1 MRVLI
6 TGKNSYT
13 GTNLA
18 NYLAGTHK
26 IKTISLRGESWQNES
41 FTKFDTIFHVAGI
54 AHDSAE
60 KISDSQ
66 RYLYDEINTTLA
78 YNTAIK
84 AKHDGVKQF
93 IYMSS
98 IIIYGESAP
107 IGREKII
114 TRETQPNPSS
124 YYGESKLNG
133 ENLLNTLDDE
143 NFRVCILRCPMI
155 YGKNCRGN
163 YPVLARLA
171 KKLPFFPKINNAR
184 SMLYIKN
191 FVEFVRLIIENQER
205 GIFFPQNSE
214 YSNTSELVKLIAKT
228 HGKKILLLP
237 LCKWP
242 LRFLAHGSRLVNKA
256 FGSLA
261 YSQDLSE
268 YKNNYRLY
276 TLEQSINETEN

>member
-26 IKTISLRGESWQNES
+26 IKSISLREESWQNES

-54 AHDSAE
+54 AHDTAE

-66 RYLYDEINTTLA
+66 RYLYNEINTTLA

-84 AKHDGVKQF
+84 AKREGVKQF

-98 IIIYGESAP
+98 AIIYGESAP
-107 IGREKII
+107 IGQEKII

-124 YYGESKLNG
+124 YYGESKLNA
-133 ENLLNTLDDE
+133 ENLLMPLDDE
-143 NFRVCILRCPMI
+143 NFRICILRCPMI
-155 YGKNCRGN
+155 YGKSCKGN
-163 YPVLARLA
+163 YQTLA
-171 KKLPFFPKINNAR
+171 KIARKLPVFPKINNAR

-205 GIFFPQNSE
+205 GIFWPQNGE
-214 YSNTSELVKLIAKT
+214 YSNTSHLVQLIAKS
-228 HGKKILLLP
+228 HGRKILLLP
-237 LCKWP
+237 GCKWP
-242 LRFLAHGSRLVNKA
+242 LRFLAHWSRLVNKA

-261 YSQDLSE
+261 YSQDLSV
-268 YKNNYRLY
+268 YKENYRLY
-276 TLEQSINETEN
+276 TLEQSINETEL

>member
-1 MRVLI
+1 
-6 TGKNSYT
+6 
-13 GTNLA
+13 
-18 NYLAGTHK
+18 
-26 IKTISLRGESWQNES
+26 
-41 FTKFDTIFHVAGI
+41 
-54 AHDSAE
+54 
-60 KISDSQ
+60 
-66 RYLYDEINTTLA
+66 
-78 YNTAIK
+78 
-84 AKHDGVKQF
+84 
-93 IYMSS
+93 
-98 IIIYGESAP
+98 
-107 IGREKII
+107 
-114 TRETQPNPSS
+114 
-124 YYGESKLNG
+124 
-133 ENLLNTLDDE
+133 LLNTLDDE

-191 FVEFVRLIIENQER
+191 FVEFVRLIIDNQER
-205 GIFFPQNSE
+205 GIFFPQNGE